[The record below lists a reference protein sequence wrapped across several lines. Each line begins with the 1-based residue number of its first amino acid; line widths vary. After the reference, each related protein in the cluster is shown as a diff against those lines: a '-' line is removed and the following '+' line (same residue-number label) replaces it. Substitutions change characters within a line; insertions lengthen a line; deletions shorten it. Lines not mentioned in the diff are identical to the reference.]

1 MKTGIRRIFPLAF
14 FILACLLTGP
24 ALAQSELT
32 VLKSEA
38 ESQAASQMLYN
49 YLTKIAWEYLDARE
63 QEIAAINSP
72 ALVEARK
79 RLVRE
84 RMLATLGPLP
94 EKTELKARI
103 TGRLE
108 RDGYTM
114 EKVLYQSRPGF
125 YVTGNLYLP
134 AKGKTP
140 HPAVLATCGHS
151 LNGKAAD
158 VYQSLWIG
166 LARMGFVVLTFDPPG
181 QGERLM
187 YWDEE
192 LGETLLKGTTTEH
205 SMAGIQCLLT
215 GSNAAAYF
223 IWDMIRSID
232 YLISRP
238 EVDPKRIAVTG
249 NSGGGMQSAYIAALD
264 DRLAV
269 AVPSCYMTSWRR
281 LWKTIGPQDAE
292 QNMLPFI
299 GSGLDFGDYALCFAP
314 KPYLMNTAI
323 QDFFSIIGARETF
336 TEAKRIYELY
346 GAGEKID
353 MFEADD
359 YHGYTLPRREA
370 CMSWL
375 GKHLLGLSTQQ
386 KEKPHLLEHD
396 RNLRVTPTG
405 QVITSYQDAETI
417 GSLNK
422 AYARRI
428 MYSPRRPN
436 SIQEFESF
444 REELLAK
451 VRELVAYER
460 TTSELNIQNRGYAR
474 QPGAKVELI
483 TYDSEPG
490 ITIPAL
496 LFRPE
501 AETAGDFPLVLY
513 AAHNSK
519 TDDAGGDIAV
529 LVAAGHTV
537 LAPDV
542 RGKGET
548 ARPSRR
554 SSLFQEWFSP
564 DWDIPMMAFHVKKS
578 LVGMQALDLVRG
590 VDVLKAVH
598 GNRNSQVIAVGK
610 GSAGVPLLHAAAFD
624 NRISRVILEGGL
636 VSWRAVVEAKYH
648 RHQLDN
654 VVLGA
659 LAEYDLPA
667 LAAALAPRTLVLA
680 NVADPMGHTLAPE
693 QVAAEYDQTNHCYK
707 TLGHLENFLIAERQ
721 AGLEITRAY
730 AAAFRR

>member
-1 MKTGIRRIFPLAF
+1 MKPKPCHVFPLAF
-14 FILACLLTGP
+14 FILVCLLTGP
-24 ALAQSELT
+24 AFAQPEFA

-72 ALVEARK
+72 AQVEARK

-84 RMLATLGPLP
+84 RILATLGPLP
-94 EKTELKARI
+94 EKTALKAQI
-103 TGRLE
+103 TGHLE
-108 RDGYTM
+108 REGYTV

-125 YVTGNLYLP
+125 YVTANLYLP
-134 AKGKTP
+134 AKGKKP

-151 LNGKAAD
+151 INGKAAD

-281 LWKTIGPQDAE
+281 LWETIGPQDAE

-299 GSGLDFGDYALCFAP
+299 GSGLDFGDYALSFAP

-323 QDFFSIIGARETF
+323 RDFFSIIGARETF
-336 TEAKRIYELY
+336 AEAKRIYELY
-346 GAGEKID
+346 GAGSKIEK
-353 MFEADD
+353 FEADD

-375 GKHLLGLSTQQ
+375 GRHLLGLRAPQ
-386 KEKPHLLEHD
+386 KEKPHLPERD
-396 RNLRVTPTG
+396 RDLQVTPTG
-405 QVITSYQDAETI
+405 QVITSYKNAETI
-417 GSLNK
+417 GSLNQ

-428 MYSPRRPN
+428 MYSPGHPN
-436 SIQEFESF
+436 SVREFESF

-460 TTSELNIQNRGYAR
+460 VTGELNIQNRGYAR

-490 ITIPAL
+490 ITVPAL
-496 LFRPE
+496 VFRPE
-501 AETAGDFPLVLY
+501 PETAGELPPVLY

-519 TDDAGGDIAV
+519 ADDAGGDIAA
-529 LVAAGHTV
+529 LVAEGYTV

-548 ARPSRR
+548 ARPSKR

-610 GSAGVPLLHAAAFD
+610 GSAAVGLLHAAAFD

-636 VSWRAVVEAKYH
+636 VSWKAVVKAKYH
-648 RHQLDN
+648 RRQLDN
-654 VVLGA
+654 IVLGA

-693 QVAAEYDQTNHCYK
+693 QVAAEYGQIEHCYK
-707 TLGHLENFLIAERQ
+707 ILGRLGNFLIAERQ